1 MRTNDEIKG
10 HRDALV
16 ALLDQTDTHLH
27 IAKLTVTERQEG
39 EFLIRQLEGEIELCS
54 WMLGDIPFTWLTV
67 DDGPSAFDFG
77 VN

>member
-27 IAKLTVTERQEG
+27 IAKLTAT
-39 EFLIRQLEGEIELCS
+39 
-54 WMLGDIPFTWLTV
+54 
-67 DDGPSAFDFG
+67 
-77 VN
+77 